1 VDRAARRAPSGS
13 GGSRSDS
20 AGPAAPAAGPAAPPT
35 GEEAVVA
42 DARTEVLDQDRTPV
56 PPPRRPPRFGL
67 TAGGTTSPAGL
78 VTKIVV
84 LAVVAAIAVWGA
96 FPLLDQERWVLLAIL
111 IAVTAVVF
119 WVYLS
124 PRHIPA
130 KYLLPGT
137 LFLIVFQVVPVL
149 YTISTAFTNFG
160 DAHRGS
166 KQEAITAVEGASVKQ
181 VPGSAEYV
189 LTIATDGAD
198 NTGDLVFLLTD
209 PASKKSFAGTAK
221 GLEDLPD
228 ADVTKGIT
236 GKITAADGY
245 SILSI
250 AQAGARSADIGA
262 FSVPT
267 DKGAIKS
274 QGLSRAFEGSPSQA
288 YDAGCDCIKDTAT
301 GRTWTADNSD
311 GFFRDEAGQN
321 LAQGWKVNV
330 GLRNFTDV
338 LSNSVIRSS
347 FLKILVWNFAFAFGV
362 VGLTFALGLLVAMT
376 LNAPGLRGQR
386 LYRSL
391 IILPYAM
398 PAVAMLL
405 VWRDMFNTDFG
416 LINRLFHL
424 DVNWFGDAWTA
435 RFAVLLVQLWL
446 GYNYMFLVCTGAL
459 QSIPAD
465 LTEAAAV
472 DGAKPFYAFRTITFP
487 LLLVALAPLLISSF
501 AFNFNN
507 FGGIYLVS
515 EGNPFPADNPQAGG
529 TDILIT
535 YTYRLAFGGAG
546 AQYGFAAAISI
557 FIFLIV
563 AVVSILGFR
572 RTHALEEIN

>member
-1 VDRAARRAPSGS
+1 MT
-13 GGSRSDS
+13 
-20 AGPAAPAAGPAAPPT
+20 AGPRDPT
-35 GEEAVVA
+35 AGEETVVA
-42 DARTEVLDQDRTPV
+42 HPEVLDPDRTAP
-56 PPPRRPPRFGL
+56 RPPRFGL
-67 TAGGTTSPAGL
+67 TADGTASPAGL
-78 VTKIVV
+78 LVKVVV
-84 LAVVAAIAVWGA
+84 LGVVLAIAVWGA
-96 FPLLDQERWVLLAIL
+96 FPLVDQERWVLLAFL
-111 IAVTAVVF
+111 LAATAAVF

-124 PRHIPA
+124 PRQVPA

-137 LFLIVFQVVPVL
+137 LFLLVFQVVPVV
-149 YTISTAFTNFG
+149 YTVSTAFTNFG

-166 KQEAITAVEGASVKQ
+166 KQEAITSIEGASVKR
-181 VPGSAEYV
+181 VPGSAEYQ
-189 LTIATDGAD
+189 LAIATDG
-198 NTGDLVFLLTD
+198 NGDLVFLLTD
-209 PASKKSFAGTAK
+209 PGSRTAFLGTPD
-221 GLEDLPD
+221 GLSDLPD
-228 ADVTKGIT
+228 SAVTKGVT
-236 GKITAADGY
+236 GRITAAEDY
-245 SILSI
+245 TVLTA
-250 AQAGARSADIGA
+250 AQAAARSRDIGA
-262 FSVPT
+262 ISVPT

-288 YDAGCDCIKDTAT
+288 YDRGCDCIRDAAT
-301 GRTWTADNSD
+301 GATWTADGGT
-311 GFFRDEAGQN
+311 GFFVDAGGGN

-330 GLRNFTDV
+330 GFRNFTDV
-338 LSNSVIRSS
+338 LTNAVIRAS
-347 FLKILVWNFAFAFGV
+347 FLKILVWNFAFAAGV
-362 VGLTFALGLLVAMT
+362 VALTFGFGLLVAMA

-386 LYRSL
+386 IYRSL

-416 LINRLFHL
+416 LVNRLFHL
-424 DVNWFGDAWTA
+424 DVNWFGDAWAA

-446 GYNYMFLVCTGAL
+446 GYNYMFLVSTGAL

-472 DGAKPFYAFRTITFP
+472 DGAKPFHAFRTITFP
-487 LLLVALAPLLISSF
+487 LLLIALAPLLIASF

-507 FGGIYLVS
+507 FAAIYLVS
-515 EGNPFPADNPQAGG
+515 EGNPFPADNPNAGA

-563 AVVSILGFR
+563 AVVSIAGFR

>member
-1 VDRAARRAPSGS
+1 MAQP
-13 GGSRSDS
+13 
-20 AGPAAPAAGPAAPPT
+20 
-35 GEEAVVA
+35 
-42 DARTEVLDQDRTPV
+42 EVLDQDRTAGGPG
-56 PPPRRPPRFGL
+56 RRPPSRLGL
-67 TAGGTTSPAGL
+67 GADGTTSSVGL
-78 VTKIVV
+78 IVKIVV
-84 LAVVAAIAVWGA
+84 LGVVGAIAVWAA
-96 FPLLDQERWVLLAIL
+96 FPLIDQERWVLLAIEVL
-111 IAVTAVVF
+111 VTAVTF

-124 PRHIPA
+124 RRHVPL

-137 LFLIVFQVVPVL
+137 IFLIVFQIVPVV

-166 KQEAITAVEGASVKQ
+166 KQDAITAVQGASVKQ

-189 LTIATDGAD
+189 LTIAADGDAAS
-198 NTGDLVFLLTD
+198 GDIVFLLTD
-209 PASKKSFAGTAK
+209 PATKKSFVGTAK
-221 GLEDLPD
+221 GLADLPD
-228 ADVTKGIT
+228 GDVTRSIS

-245 SILSI
+245 TILTI
-250 AQAGARSADIGA
+250 PQAGARSADVSA
-262 FSVPT
+262 LSVPT
-267 DKGAIKS
+267 AKGAIKS
-274 QGLSRAFEGSPSQA
+274 QGLSRAFEGSPAQA

-301 GRTWTADNSD
+301 GQTWTADDSA
-311 GFFRDEAGQN
+311 GFFRNAQGQN

-338 LSNSVIRSS
+338 LSNSVIRAS
-347 FLKILVWNFAFAFGV
+347 FVKILIWNFAFAIGV

-376 LNAPGLRGQR
+376 LNHPGLRGQR
-386 LYRSL
+386 IYRSL

-446 GYNYMFLVCTGAL
+446 GYNYMFLVSTGAL

-465 LTEAAAV
+465 LTEAAQV

-507 FGGIYLVS
+507 FSAIYLVS
-515 EGNPFPADNPQAGG
+515 EGNPFPPDNPQAGG

-563 AVVSILGFR
+563 AVVSIIGFR